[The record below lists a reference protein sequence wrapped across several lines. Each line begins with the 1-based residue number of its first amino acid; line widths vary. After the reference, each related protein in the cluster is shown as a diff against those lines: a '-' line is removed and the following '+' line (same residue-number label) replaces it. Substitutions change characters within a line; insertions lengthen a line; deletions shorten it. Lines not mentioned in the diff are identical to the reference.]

1 MKGVV
6 IKEDKARRKRY
17 MEIDIK
23 AVREDRE
30 WISDLVDLLIAESR
44 RDEKRIPWSVIKA
57 ELKREGRL

>member
-23 AVREDRE
+23 AVKEDRE
-30 WISDLVDLLIAESR
+30 WISDLVDLLIAKSR
-44 RDEKRIPWSVIKA
+44 RNQKRDPLEQVIA
-57 ELKREGRL
+57 ELKQEGRL

>member
-23 AVREDRE
+23 AVKEDRE

-44 RDEKRIPWSVIKA
+44 RNQKRYPLEQVIA
-57 ELKREGRL
+57 ELKQEGRL